1 MEVVYVTQTQ
11 PKFLTIYNTLYKEIQ
26 IGKYPSGH
34 ALPTE
39 KELCARFDVSRMTLR
54 QAIKLLAED
63 GIVESTRGK
72 GHFVIP
78 QTNAQ
83 HASSMDQFKHPL
95 DQILLARVSM
105 SSINYRV
112 DLESEYTN
120 HLFANHP
127 SAVIA
132 MERYYQKKDNH
143 SKQADAFCFTFI
155 PLNVIDTFKVNTQ
168 NEDDMK
174 TFVEQ
179 TIYSNSYQSDLKMS
193 ITKAPHFK
201 NHSHVFDGDTHC
213 WLIIETLYAQTPYPI
228 MINKW
233 YIPQE
238 ISELT
243 LTRIRQ
249 SDY

>member
-95 DQILLARVSM
+95 DQILLAPRIYV
-105 SSINYRV
+105 IN
-112 DLESEYTN
+112 
-120 HLFANHP
+120 
-127 SAVIA
+127 
-132 MERYYQKKDNH
+132 
-143 SKQADAFCFTFI
+143 
-155 PLNVIDTFKVNTQ
+155 
-168 NEDDMK
+168 
-174 TFVEQ
+174 
-179 TIYSNSYQSDLKMS
+179 
-193 ITKAPHFK
+193 
-201 NHSHVFDGDTHC
+201 
-213 WLIIETLYAQTPYPI
+213 
-228 MINKW
+228 
-233 YIPQE
+233 
-238 ISELT
+238 
-243 LTRIRQ
+243 
-249 SDY
+249 

>member
-1 MEVVYVTQTQ
+1 
-11 PKFLTIYNTLYKEIQ
+11 
-26 IGKYPSGH
+26 
-34 ALPTE
+34 
-39 KELCARFDVSRMTLR
+39 
-54 QAIKLLAED
+54 
-63 GIVESTRGK
+63 
-72 GHFVIP
+72 
-78 QTNAQ
+78 
-83 HASSMDQFKHPL
+83 
-95 DQILLARVSM
+95 
-105 SSINYRV
+105 
-112 DLESEYTN
+112 
-120 HLFANHP
+120 
-127 SAVIA
+127 
-132 MERYYQKKDNH
+132 
-143 SKQADAFCFTFI
+143 FTFI

-179 TIYSNSYQSDLKMS
+179 TIYSNAYQSDLKMS

>member
-1 MEVVYVTQTQ
+1 MQW
-11 PKFLTIYNTLYKEIQ
+11 K
-26 IGKYPSGH
+26 
-34 ALPTE
+34 
-39 KELCARFDVSRMTLR
+39 
-54 QAIKLLAED
+54 
-63 GIVESTRGK
+63 
-72 GHFVIP
+72 
-78 QTNAQ
+78 
-83 HASSMDQFKHPL
+83 
-95 DQILLARVSM
+95 
-105 SSINYRV
+105 
-112 DLESEYTN
+112 
-120 HLFANHP
+120 
-127 SAVIA
+127 
-132 MERYYQKKDNH
+132 RYYQKKDNH

-179 TIYSNSYQSDLKMS
+179 TIYSNAYQSDLKMS